1 MNFMSYSNETQ
12 SNIIPKEEF
21 ENLVKE
27 TFNVVANALCKSLGP
42 LGSST
47 TILDGMQTEATKDG
61 YAIFKNLRFHN
72 RYKKMIYNLIKAPC
86 TKTNNTVGDGTST
99 SIALTNFMFNRY
111 KSRENVLDVL
121 YRLPRQFTN
130 AWDYCINDI
139 IERVKKKS
147 TVIDSDDFESIYNL
161 AYVSSNGNDE
171 ISRAIAE
178 TYQKAKSPAIKE
190 KDSPTNKSY
199 IEEVNGFEFPTNLI
213 SDAYVRNEDLT
224 AEETNIHTMI
234 FDHKIETD
242 IFKKLIAPINDVIRS
257 MGHKLLIIAP
267 FYDAYMCD
275 TVVNQYANIEY
286 QRHKSLN
293 MILSQY
299 PLGKLE
305 KNQLFD
311 LSVILRSKT
320 ITQDLVKGLIAELE
334 AGINVDSLVEK
345 ILNDEEYAF
354 NRLIGSAEYAL
365 LSCNNGSIFKVSDI
379 ENDKVYKETLTH
391 ARKELEDAIANTD
404 FERHSYESKIY
415 NIRSRILQ
423 LEMKNYIYYIG
434 ADSTLQKQIIWDS
447 VEDVI
452 KCVRSAIKYGV
463 VPGCQL
469 SIINAC
475 DEATSEMF
483 KDKEPADLK
492 NVSDEEKLRV
502 EIYNLI
508 KSSVVDVYK
517 SILHG
522 PDNIG
527 MIKLQPNW
535 YNVTEDTVE
544 DLKKSATECAESI
557 IKKSIEI
564 NKVFDLES
572 LDYSD
577 KIITSMETD
586 CMVLSAAS
594 ELIKILISGNQC
606 VFLDA
611 EVNGSDQSTVEAYV

>member
-86 TKTNNTVGDGTST
+86 TRTNNTVGDGTST

-111 KSRENVLDVL
+111 KSRENVLDTL

-130 AWDYCINDI
+130 TWDYCINDI

-242 IFKKLIAPINDVIRS
+242 IFNKLIVPINDVIRS

-275 TVVNQYANIEY
+275 TVVNQYANMEY
-286 QRHKSLN
+286 QRYKSLN

-334 AGINVDSLVEK
+334 STNTDTLVEK
-345 ILNDEEYAF
+345 ILNNEEYAF

-365 LSCNNGSIFKVSDI
+365 LSCNNGSIFKVSGI
-379 ENDKVYKETLTH
+379 ENDKIYKETLTH
-391 ARKELEDAIANTD
+391 AKKELEDAIANTD

-415 NIRSRILQ
+415 NVRSRILQ

-434 ADSTLQKQIIWDS
+434 ADSALQKQIIWDS

-475 DEATSEMF
+475 NEATNEMF

-492 NVSDEEKLRV
+492 NVSDEEKLKV
-502 EIYNLI
+502 EIFNLI
-508 KSSVVDVYK
+508 KASVVDVYS

-535 YNVTEDTVE
+535 YNVTEDNVE
-544 DLKKSATECAESI
+544 DLKKSAIESA
-557 IKKSIEI
+557 KSIVNKSIKI
-564 NKVFDLES
+564 NKVFDLET